1 MWKNVDT
8 PALRPSPAGIAAIY
22 LKLDNS
28 WKDEALTDPAIW
40 TGDEW
45 WGTTALSTPFPR
57 QSGTKPFRASRSS
70 SRAASTRLRKS
81 GSRSIFCSTFRIE

>member
-1 MWKNVDT
+1 MWKNVAT

-28 WKDEALTDPAIW
+28 WKEEALTDPAIG
-40 TGDEW
+40 TVDEW

-57 QSGTKPFRASRSS
+57 Q
-70 SRAASTRLRKS
+70 
-81 GSRSIFCSTFRIE
+81 